1 MTFKKGVLKFR
12 ITDKDKKIMLKIQN
26 TEPTE
31 DFLNLFK
38 IQGFNPYVLGFEVS
52 AGIDRWFLII
62 VEINKNKEDKKL
74 FETSF
79 KTKKEAISE
88 LNYQINNF

>member
-12 ITDKDKKIMLKIQN
+12 ITDKDKKTHLQKQN

-31 DFLNLFK
+31 EYLNFWRS
-38 IQGFNPYVLGFEVS
+38 QGFNPYVLGFEVS
-52 AGIDRWFLII
+52 HGLDKWFLII
-62 VEINKNKEDKKL
+62 CEISKQETKKL

-79 KTKKEAISE
+79 KTKKEAVTE
-88 LNYQINNF
+88 LNYQMGNF